1 MTANELDRLE
11 VVEELLKDRG
21 NSLVVTGLGSSTYD
35 VSAQGD
41 NHRNFYLWGAM
52 GGAAAIGLGLAL
64 AQPDVPVIV
73 ITGDGEMLMGMGS
86 LATIAKHGSGNLKIV
101 VLDNGHYGETG
112 MQEAHTKTVTDL
124 AVMAKGAGIENSQTV
139 EDQAGVSKLAS
150 GITRLEN
157 APALAVVKVS
167 AKSYIRAE
175 TVAKTIKDGA
185 YNRARIRVALGV
197 GIE

>member
-1 MTANELDRLE
+1 MAEQELDRLD
-11 VVEELLKDRG
+11 VVAQLLKDRG
-21 NSLVVTGLGSSTYD
+21 DSLVVTGLGSSTYD

-64 AQPDVPVIV
+64 AQPDTPVIV
-73 ITGDGEMLMGMGS
+73 ITGDGEMLMGTGS
-86 LATIAKHGSGNLKIV
+86 MATIAKQAPGNLKVI

-112 MQEAHTKTVTDL
+112 MQEAHTNSVTDL
-124 AVMAKGAGIENSQTV
+124 TTMAKGAGIEQSSTIV
-139 EDQAGVSKLAS
+139 DQAGVDRLVDSIK
-150 GITRLEN
+150 RLEN
-157 APALAVVKVS
+157 APTFAVIKVS
-167 AKSYIRAE
+167 AKSYLRAD

-185 YNRARIRVALGV
+185 YNRARVRVALGV